1 MRVAFTGHR
10 PEDLPNQGWVARTIS
25 SELQKLEVDKVFVG
39 MAAGVDLIAGCVAV
53 DAGYPVVACKPWAGH
68 KPRLDK
74 VNQQQYEKILG
85 NASQVVDVDPNCN
98 YPGVWVYHNRN
109 KFMVDNS
116 DLVVAVWSGKQSG
129 GTFACVKYAKQKS
142 KPLLQLNPMNETV
155 QWVTP
160 IPEPGLF

>member
-1 MRVAFTGHR
+1 
-10 PEDLPNQGWVARTIS
+10 
-25 SELQKLEVDKVFVG
+25 
-39 MAAGVDLIAGCVAV
+39 
-53 DAGYPVVACKPWAGH
+53 
-68 KPRLDK
+68 
-74 VNQQQYEKILG
+74 
-85 NASQVVDVDPNCN
+85 
-98 YPGVWVYHNRN
+98 
-109 KFMVDNS
+109 MVDNS